1 MTHLDLASLLNLIS
15 TVAIVGALIFTAL
28 QVRAA
33 SDARRDQAAV
43 VIIQTTQNTSWT
55 QALHLVATLPE
66 NATAEYIREKGEAM
80 ERALFELSI
89 RLEPVGYMIFCDIIT
104 LKAVD
109 DLIGG
114 VAMVI
119 WSRARAWTEDYRKS
133 TNNPKFNEWVEW
145 LADRITERR
154 TRLQPEPAPRQYR
167 NWRER

>member
-1 MTHLDLASLLNLIS
+1 MTHLDVATLLNLIS
-15 TVAIVGALIFTAL
+15 TIAIVGALIFTAL

-33 SDARRDQAAV
+33 NTARRDQAAV
-43 VIIQTTQNTSWT
+43 VIIQTTQNPSWT
-55 QALHLVATLPE
+55 QALNLVSTLPE
-66 NATAEYIREKGEAM
+66 HASAECIREKGEAM

-89 RLEPVGYMIFCDIIT
+89 RLEPVGYRIFCDVIT

-119 WSRARAWTEDYRKS
+119 WSRARAWTEEYRKS

-154 TRLQPEPAPRQYR
+154 TRLQPAPAPQQYR